1 MDSTRIARTGPQ
13 AAGLLAA
20 FAGSIA
26 MSMFLSRDGDA
37 GSAIWTANGF
47 LVGALL
53 ILPRPWAAA
62 VLAASIA
69 VQAGLGMVAGHPPAR
84 TIVLTLVNG
93 GQCLFAAWL
102 TQRYCGIH
110 ARRLG
115 LVRLTRILVFAV
127 LPSAVIGGLAAA
139 IIGLAFPHR
148 LFVPVWRDWAVSGG
162 LGMALVLPGLLLA
175 ARFGQYRDFRR
186 SGVETA
192 GLFAGLAALTLA
204 VFLQS
209 ELPLFFVVFPA
220 VTLIAF
226 RLGPPGAALAGLL
239 VGAVALPLT
248 LLGDG
253 PAALARVLDFP
264 AQVRL
269 AEAFVAAV
277 LITGVATASALA
289 DQNRLRRL
297 LIWRDRSARASRQ
310 RAQEAERIAA
320 LVGVRGGGKARGGDL
335 A

>member
-1 MDSTRIARTGPQ
+1 MDRTRIARTGLQ
-13 AAGLLAA
+13 AAVLLAA

-26 MSMFLSRDGDA
+26 MSMFLSGAGGA
-37 GSAIWTANGF
+37 GSVIWTANGF

-53 ILPRPWAAA
+53 ILPRSWAAA
-62 VLAASIA
+62 VLAAAIA
-69 VQAGLGMVAGHPPAR
+69 LQAGMGLAAGHPPVR
-84 TIVLTLVNG
+84 TIILSLLNG
-93 GQCLFAAWL
+93 GQCVFAAWL
-102 TQRYCGIH
+102 TQRFCGIH

-115 LVRLTRILVFAV
+115 LVRLSRILIFAA

-139 IIGLAFPHR
+139 LVSLPLSDR
-148 LFVPVWRDWAVSGG
+148 PFVQVWRDWAVSGG

-186 SGVETA
+186 GMVETT

-204 VFLQS
+204 VFLQTD
-209 ELPLFFVVFPA
+209 LPLFFAIFPA
-220 VTLIAF
+220 VTLIVF
-226 RLGPPGAALAGLL
+226 RLGPPGAALAGLV
-239 VGAVALPLT
+239 VGAIALPLT
-248 LLGDG
+248 LMGAG
-253 PAALARVLDFP
+253 PAALARVLDSA
-264 AQVRL
+264 AQVWL

-277 LITGVATASALA
+277 LVTGVATATALA

-297 LIWRDRSARASRQ
+297 LVWRDRSARASRQ

-320 LVGVRGGGKARGGDL
+320 LVGVRGGGKARPGDL